1 LLSSRPYVTAGATTL
16 LLLVMWNSGRDVF
29 ESDGEHGW
37 LNWFVVAFVL
47 YALIVSLVVVPR
59 WLAPKVSA
67 EGHEGRLFVIGVA
80 FAVAPFLV
88 AFASAG
94 AGSDTWAMTLG
105 LSAARRRR
113 HPARSERG
121 AGGPVAPVRA
131 PQARGPLDIRS
142 DQEL

>member
-1 LLSSRPYVTAGATTL
+1 
-16 LLLVMWNSGRDVF
+16 MWNSGHDLF

-59 WLAPKVSA
+59 WLAPKILE
-67 EGHEGRLFVIGVA
+67 EGQEGRLFVIGLA

-94 AGSDTWAMTLG
+94 AGGDTWAMTLG
-105 LSAARRRR
+105 LVVSVVLLFLNARTMASRSSA
-113 HPARSERG
+113 
-121 AGGPVAPVRA
+121 
-131 PQARGPLDIRS
+131 QA
-142 DQEL
+142 

>member
-1 LLSSRPYVTAGATTL
+1 MTRGKDARVDPTGPSRGDAGDRLTRLLSSRPYVTAGATTL

-37 LNWFVVAFVL
+37 LNWFVVAFAL

-88 AFASAG
+88 ASRRPG
-94 AGSDTWAMTLG
+94 Q
-105 LSAARRRR
+105 AAT
-113 HPARSERG
+113 P
-121 AGGPVAPVRA
+121 GP
-131 PQARGPLDIRS
+131 
-142 DQEL
+142 